1 MLTSTYCD
9 ITLIVS
15 IKGIQVSWGFF
26 SYRNI
31 IAENQNI
38 HQFLF
43 QYCGALLLF
52 LHENMLYKQLQ
63 LVFRS

>member
-15 IKGIQVSWGFF
+15 IKDIQVSCFF
-26 SYRNI
+26 SYHNI